1 MPLSVEKNRSYQLAR
16 YHRMRREAIA
26 RAGGKCANCGV
37 TGGSSEGVELGFE
50 YARGCAPKDGTELCR
65 IWSRSQQ
72 KIESELLRCVLL
84 CKTCRRNKRVAE
96 AAEERGH
103 GSVTS
108 YKYGCRCEACWKA
121 HHDYRQ
127 GWIERRRAAEARE
140 IARQKAAET
149 TAAGS
154 ACDQPG
160 SSPDPR
166 GSVAPVIPLHRA
178 S

>member
-1 MPLSVEKNRSYQLAR
+1 MPLSVERNRSYQLAR

-26 RAGGKCANCGV
+26 RAGGKCANCGA
-37 TGGSSEGVELGFE
+37 EGEHAELGFE
-50 YARGCAPKDGTELCR
+50 YARGCAPNDGTELCR

-96 AAEERGH
+96 AAEARGH

-108 YKYGCRCEACWKA
+108 YKYGCRCPACWTA
-121 HHDYRQ
+121 HRDYRQ
-127 GWIERRRAAEARE
+127 GWVKRKRAAEA
-140 IARQKAAET
+140 KAA
-149 TAAGS
+149 AA
-154 ACDQPG
+154 ACEQPAG
-160 SSPDPR
+160 DPEK
-166 GSVAPVIPLHRA
+166 GVAPVIPLHRA